1 MKRIIIFVLFGLAA
15 VTSCSVL
22 RQQKG
27 NTENYIIKVRQIVL
41 PVSSGPFLC
50 CDIYL
55 TPSSCIVYKINRN
68 WKYCRNT
75 KDYQNVDDTT
85 YIGSYQL
92 SETDSVIV
100 DSLNRR
106 LWSFRDTNF
115 KGASIDG
122 NINIISLKDACQFKT
137 IKISAFKIDEVDRLY
152 DVVNNYCRRAQM
164 PTFMSTKY

>member
-22 RQQKG
+22 RQQKCY
-27 NTENYIIKVRQIVL
+27 TENYIIKVRQIVL
-41 PVSSGPFLC
+41 PFSSSPFLC
-50 CDIYL
+50 CDVCF
-55 TPSSCIVYKINRN
+55 TPSSCVIYKIDRN
-68 WKYCRNT
+68 WKYCRTT
-75 KDYQNVDDTT
+75 KSYQNIDDTT

-92 SETDSVIV
+92 SEVDSVIV

-106 LWSFRDTNF
+106 LWSFPDTNF

-122 NINIISLKDACQFKT
+122 NINIINLKDACQFKT
-137 IKISAFKIDEVDRLY
+137 IKISACEIDEVDRLY
-152 DVVNNYCRRAQM
+152 DVVNNYCRRAKM